1 MDDDLFVIPSH
12 NILIGESDGVFVGG
26 DQDLLSESE
35 SIVGPPGPQGPPGQD
50 GRDGVDGQSAT
61 VTVGETTTTAP
72 GTDAIVTN
80 VGDNLNAV
88 LNFSIPRGAV
98 GETGPAGEDGT
109 DGVDGTDGFSPIATV
124 TQTEYG
130 ASISITD
137 ANGTTTADVVNGSE
151 GPQGPTGPQGPQGPQ
166 GEQGIQ
172 GETGPQGPQGPTG
185 ATGATGATGPQ
196 GPAGPAGADGN
207 DGAAATIA
215 VGTTTTLPAGSSAT
229 VTNSG
234 SSSAAVFNFGI
245 PKGADGTTPTLETVS
260 LSNYVTAN
268 SGFTFT
274 DDGCRRFGK
283 IVILNFTVSG
293 TIGTGETNAGTC
305 STRFSIDF
313 FGAGRTA
320 AWQQTN
326 RPANIMMIPGG
337 SARIYSV
344 ANNTSSAF
352 TVVLFEN

>member
-1 MDDDLFVIPSH
+1 MDDDLFVIPSD

-35 SIVGPPGPQGPPGQD
+35 SIVGPPGPPGPAGRD

-61 VTVGETTTTAP
+61 VTVGETTTTEP
-72 GTDAIVTN
+72 GTDAVVTN

-98 GETGPAGEDGT
+98 GETGPAG
-109 DGVDGTDGFSPIATV
+109 A
-124 TQTEYG
+124 
-130 ASISITD
+130 
-137 ANGTTTADVVNGSE
+137 
-151 GPQGPTGPQGPQGPQ
+151 
-166 GEQGIQ
+166 
-172 GETGPQGPQGPTG
+172 
-185 ATGATGATGPQ
+185 
-196 GPAGPAGADGN
+196 AGADGN

-245 PKGADGTTPTLETVS
+245 PKGSDGTTPTLETVS

-293 TIGTGETNAGTC
+293 SIGTGETNAGTC

-326 RPANIMMIPGG
+326 RPATIMMIPGG